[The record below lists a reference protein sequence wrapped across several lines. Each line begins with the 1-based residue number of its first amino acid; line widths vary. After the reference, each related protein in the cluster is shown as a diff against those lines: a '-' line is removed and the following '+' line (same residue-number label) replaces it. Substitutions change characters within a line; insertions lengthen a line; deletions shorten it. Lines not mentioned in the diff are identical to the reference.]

1 MSHHPRERRRP
12 LSRREFLRRAGA
24 TGIALPSLAAILAA
38 CASDEP
44 TVGGGTT
51 GGDGATGATG
61 PTGGGLQLARPDN
74 PVTLPISDA
83 NPPIADGLSPEA
95 GPLRIFGYNDYIWKR
110 VRNQF
115 AAEYGVDIEY
125 TVFDTPEE
133 MVAKLQS
140 GGSEF
145 DLIVSVTLE
154 NVGKLAFGEL
164 IQPLNKGYIPNFSSV
179 WAVFQDPYYDQ
190 GAQYTVPY
198 TVYTTGI
205 GYRNDIVPDDVA
217 AMANPYD
224 ILWDANHA
232 ADGVHLLN
240 GARDTLSAALL
251 RMGADV
257 NTDDPA
263 VLDEAKQMLLD
274 GVATM
279 NWKFDHVDYNEL
291 GTFAVHQT
299 WSGQVVYYQYY
310 LPEGLPIDV
319 FSYAWPPKGSAGAN
333 GIITNDMFAIPK
345 GAQNPVLAH
354 AMIDWLSDPGNALL
368 NYSYEGFQPPIEG
381 VTADS
386 ILADGLVPENLANV
400 LIDETDFALGVQQL
414 ELAPETNQ
422 LWQQIYQEVTGG
434 A

>member
-1 MSHHPRERRRP
+1 MSEHRRERRRP
-12 LSRREFLRRAGA
+12 LTRRELLRRAGA
-24 TGIALPSLAAILAA
+24 AGIALPSLSAILAA
-38 CASDEP
+38 CGGDGDGG
-44 TVGGGTT
+44 GGGTGGGG
-51 GGDGATGATG
+51 GGDAEPTG
-61 PTGGGLQLARPDN
+61 PGGLQLARPDN
-74 PVTLPISDA
+74 PVTLPITDA

-95 GPLRIFGYNDYIWKR
+95 GPLRIFGYNDYIWKK

-115 AAEYGVDIEY
+115 SAAYGVDIEY

-164 IQPLNKGYIPNFSSV
+164 IQPLNRSYIPSFSNV
-179 WAVFQDPYYDQ
+179 WAFFQDPYYDK
-190 GAQYTVPY
+190 GARYTVPY

-205 GYRNDIVPDDVA
+205 GYRNDVVTEDVA
-217 AMANPYD
+217 AMDNPYD
-224 ILWDANHA
+224 LLWDSAYA

-263 VLDEAKQMLLD
+263 VLDEAKRMLLD
-274 GVATM
+274 GVAAM

-310 LPEGLPIDV
+310 LPEGLPIEA
-319 FSYAWPPKGSAGAN
+319 FSYVWPPKGSGGRS
-333 GIITNDMFAIPK
+333 GIITNDMFAIPR
-345 GAQNPVLAH
+345 GARNPVLAH
-354 AMIDWLSDPGNALL
+354 LMIDWLSDPGNALL
-368 NYSYEGFQPPIEG
+368 NYSYEGFQPPLNG
-381 VTADS
+381 VTPES
-386 ILADGLVPENLANV
+386 ILADELVPENLANV
-400 LIDETDFALGVQQL
+400 LITEDDFPLGVQQL

>member
-1 MSHHPRERRRP
+1 MSEHPGEHRRP

-44 TVGGGTT
+44 TVGGG
-51 GGDGATGATG
+51 GATGGETGGGG
-61 PTGGGLQLARPDN
+61 PTGGGLQLARPDA

-83 NPPIADGLSPEA
+83 NAPIADGLAPEA
-95 GPLRIFGYNDYIWKR
+95 GPLKIFGYNDYIWKK
-110 VRNQF
+110 VRNQYS
-115 AAEYGVDIEY
+115 AAYGVDVEY

-164 IQPLNKGYIPNFSSV
+164 IQPLNKSYLPNFANT
-179 WAVFQDPYYDQ
+179 WEFFQDPYYDQ

-205 GYRNDIVPDDVA
+205 GYRNDVVGEDVA
-217 AMANPYD
+217 AMDNPYD
-224 ILWDANHA
+224 ILWDPAYA

-291 GTFAVHQT
+291 GAFAIHQT

-310 LPEGLPIDV
+310 LPKDLPIEA
-319 FSYAWPPKGSAGAN
+319 FSYVWPPKASGGRS

-354 AMIDWLSDPGNALL
+354 AMIDWLSDPENALT
-368 NYSYEGFQPPIEG
+368 NYSYEGFQPPIIG
-381 VTADS
+381 VTPDS
-386 ILADGLVPENLANV
+386 IMADALVPENLANV
-400 LIDETDFALGVQQL
+400 LITEEDFALGVQQL